1 MIDQNAFMETLR
13 EVKEI
18 VRTAPSPLTQEEML
32 AYFKDM
38 ELTDEQKNMVCAY
51 LVAPPEEDRTEEEQD
66 NEAEA
71 DTETDTE
78 ETENSL
84 PDSKVFQMYMDE
96 LNSLTP
102 IKEDELSMMYIR
114 LLRGDDKVIQSITN
128 GWMKKVIEISRKY
141 SSSKYLLEDVI
152 QEGNMGLFIKLTE
165 LCGCNQPIDVEEA
178 LTEAVE
184 GSMKAYI
191 SEITGEDDSEQ
202 TVIGKVNLVSE
213 AMKYL
218 SSQNGEEPS
227 FEELVRYTGIEA
239 EELSDIMEFMKK
251 AEN

>member
-38 ELTDEQKNMVCAY
+38 ELTEEQKNMVCAY
-51 LVAPPEEDRTEEEQD
+51 LVAPPEEDRAEEVSD
-66 NEAEA
+66 NEAEV
-71 DTETDTE
+71 DVE
-78 ETENSL
+78 EAENSL

-96 LNSLTP
+96 LNNLAP
-102 IKEDELSMMYIR
+102 VKEDELSMMYIR
-114 LLRGDDKVIQSITN
+114 LLRGDDKVIQNITN

-141 SSSKYLLEDVI
+141 SSSKYSLEDVI
-152 QEGNMGLFIKLTE
+152 QEGNMGLFIRLTE

-178 LTEAVE
+178 LTEAAE
-184 GSMKAYI
+184 ASMKAYI

-218 SSQNGEEPS
+218 SSQNGSEPS
-227 FEELVRYTGIEA
+227 FEELARYTGIEQD
-239 EELSDIMEFMKK
+239 ELSDILEFMKK
-251 AEN
+251 AEK

>member
-38 ELTDEQKNMVCAY
+38 ELTEEQKNMVCAY
-51 LVAPPEEDRTEEEQD
+51 LVAPPEEENTEESE
-66 NEAEA
+66 NETAEA
-71 DTETDTE
+71 DVEDG
-78 ETENSL
+78 ENAL

-96 LNSLTP
+96 LNNLAP

-128 GWMKKVIEISRKY
+128 GWVKKVIEISRKY
-141 SSSKYLLEDVI
+141 SSSKYSLEDVI
-152 QEGNMGLFIKLTE
+152 QEGNMGLFIRLTE
-165 LCGCNQPIDVEEA
+165 LCGCNEPIDVEEA

-184 GSMKAYI
+184 ASMKAYI

-218 SSQNGEEPS
+218 SSQNNGEPS
-227 FEELVRYTGIEA
+227 FEELVRYTGIDS
-239 EELSDIMEFMKK
+239 EELSDILDFMKK
-251 AEN
+251 AEK

>member
-38 ELTDEQKNMVCAY
+38 ELTEEQKNMVCAY
-51 LVAPPEEDRTEEEQD
+51 LVAPPEEEKTEESE
-66 NEAEA
+66 NEAVES
-71 DTETDTE
+71 DE
-78 ETENSL
+78 EEPENSL

-96 LNSLTP
+96 LNNLAP
-102 IKEDELSMMYIR
+102 VKEDELSMMYIR

-141 SSSKYLLEDVI
+141 ASSKYALEDVI
-152 QEGNMGLFIKLTE
+152 QEGNMGLFVKLTE
-165 LCGCNQPIDVEEA
+165 LCGCNEPIDVEEA

-184 GSMKAYI
+184 MSMKAYI
-191 SEITGEDDSEQ
+191 SEITGENDSEQ

-218 SSQNGEEPS
+218 SSQNGSEPS
-227 FEELVRYTGIEA
+227 FEELVHYTGIDSD
-239 EELSDIMEFMKK
+239 ELSDILEFMKK
-251 AEN
+251 AEK

>member
-1 MIDQNAFMETLR
+1 MINQNVFMETLR

-32 AYFKDM
+32 SYFKDM
-38 ELTDEQKNMVCAY
+38 ELTEEQKNMVCAY
-51 LVAPPEEDRTEEEQD
+51 LLAPPEANETEEIQD
-66 NEAEA
+66 NE
-71 DTETDTE
+71 TETVE
-78 ETENSL
+78 EGTENSL
-84 PDSKVFQMYMDE
+84 PESKVFQMYMDE

-102 IKEDELSMMYIR
+102 VKEDELSMMYIR

-141 SSSKYLLEDVI
+141 SSSKYSLEDVI
-152 QEGNMGLFIKLTE
+152 QEGNMGLFIRLTE
-165 LCGCNQPIDVEEA
+165 LCGCNQPIDVGEA

-184 GSMKAYI
+184 ASMKAYI

-202 TVIGKVNLVSE
+202 TVIGKVNLVNE

-218 SSQNGEEPS
+218 GSQNGTEPS
-227 FEELVRYTGIEA
+227 FEELTRYTGIEA
-239 EELSDIMEFMKK
+239 EELSDILEFMKK
-251 AEN
+251 AEK